1 MSATAAASLTSSNT
15 PNSAFALQEVQET
28 VSRIA
33 SHKGVK
39 AVLIL
44 NADGD
49 IVTQSGKQDVVGN
62 AKLLKQMLDMASKYV
77 QSIPSEQQEDQD
89 EISFV
94 SIRSKHDEILV
105 APKNDYVL
113 VVLQDP
119 AASHPL

>member
-1 MSATAAASLTSSNT
+1 MSATAAAPPTSSNT

-33 SHKGVK
+33 SHKGVR

-44 NADGD
+44 NAAGD

-77 QSIPSEQQEDQD
+77 QSIPSEQQEE

-119 AASHPL
+119 TASHLL